1 MLTIAQW
8 AGNPYEK
15 FVKEGTEGY
24 LEPRKSFKTWSETVI
39 GKCREWTEEQVE
51 TAAVLCLVYG
61 KFIEVCD
68 QEVTLSALL
77 MFLVRYGGKRKLPYK
92 AATYLDF
99 SLQIQLTK
107 FELLLMPLSIISK
120 SP

>member
-1 MLTIAQW
+1 MTLAFSVSHHFLTPSQW

-24 LEPRKSFKTWSETVI
+24 LEPRKSFKTWSETVV

-61 KFIEVCD
+61 KFIEVCKHD
-68 QEVTLSALL
+68 LC
-77 MFLVRYGGKRKLPYK
+77 F
-92 AATYLDF
+92 
-99 SLQIQLTK
+99 
-107 FELLLMPLSIISK
+107 
-120 SP
+120 